1 MDTNRMIFLADF
13 QEAPINCY
21 NKFCSDSKI
30 SIMFSIEDSN
40 TITLNV
46 KDDINNEI
54 IQIKDI
60 CLSDVKYLYNCFKRL
75 LTERREDTYIDDRND
90 RLRVNTEVDN
100 KLFNVAIKDFK
111 NNDLHHL
118 TELNLVDCKNLMMT
132 MRIYTMIL
140 PER

>member
-30 SIMFSIEDSN
+30 SIMFSIEDNN

-46 KDDINNEI
+46 KDDINNGI

-90 RLRVNTEVDN
+90 RLRVNTEVND

-118 TELNLVDCKNLMMT
+118 TELNLVDCKNLMMI
-132 MRIYTMIL
+132 MRIYTMIIM
-140 PER
+140 E

>member
-1 MDTNRMIFLADF
+1 MDTNKMIFLADF
-13 QEAPINCY
+13 QETPINCY

-30 SIMFSIEDSN
+30 SIMFSIEDNN

-46 KDDINNEI
+46 KDDINNGI

-90 RLRVNTEVDN
+90 RLRVNTEVND

-118 TELNLVDCKNLMMT
+118 TELNLVDCKNLMMI
-132 MRIYTMIL
+132 MRIYTMIIM
-140 PER
+140 E